1 MFECTED
8 DFSAE
13 TNVEIKE
20 KISHEAC
27 FFDLNYSTARGIVK
41 GFCGMMENTGT

>member
-1 MFECTED
+1 MFECIED

-20 KISHEAC
+20 KFSQEAG
-27 FFDLNYSTARGIVK
+27 FFDLSYSTAKGIVK